1 MSGRRTPGPT
11 SNGCRPNGAMP
22 TKPSRG
28 CPSATSSTSAVR
40 PSPCAYGISV
50 RRQAARCP
58 EGRPARRTPRI
69 PPGPRAGARSGA
81 RGQAADL
88 RHRPGGGRPAHQS
101 ENDRIKLPAGRGQT
115 VLEASRV
122 LGVLR
127 RSRIPVPTR
136 VRRRAARVSRG
147 APVRRT
153 ISSNRRLPRNTSR
166 TARRAHF
173 SPTISSVRAMEQT
186 LHGSS
191 VRSRRARRAFP
202 VRGGP
207 CMLRA
212 VVPVAG
218 ASGNATSGASGI
230 ATARTVIPLSCVR
243 FPGTVPIQWPSVR
256 SDFTV
261 VRLQPAPRASRG
273 RDNTFGY
280 RGGQGEAE
288 TDDLGSAACRPW
300 SPLAPY
306 DDRAGQ
312 DEFGEISV
320 ILAPTF

>member
-101 ENDRIKLPAGRGQT
+101 ENDRIRALPAMVRRYSKRAGCS
-115 VLEASRV
+115 EYC
-122 LGVLR
+122 R

-153 ISSNRRLPRNTSR
+153 ISSNRPVAGTPPAPRGGPT
-166 TARRAHF
+166 
-173 SPTISSVRAMEQT
+173 SPTILERAGYGTNPPRVIIPQQA
-186 LHGSS
+186 H
-191 VRSRRARRAFP
+191 ARRAFP
-202 VRGGP
+202 
-207 CMLRA
+207 
-212 VVPVAG
+212 
-218 ASGNATSGASGI
+218 SG
-230 ATARTVIPLSCVR
+230 
-243 FPGTVPIQWPSVR
+243 
-256 SDFTV
+256 
-261 VRLQPAPRASRG
+261 
-273 RDNTFGY
+273 
-280 RGGQGEAE
+280 
-288 TDDLGSAACRPW
+288 
-300 SPLAPY
+300 
-306 DDRAGQ
+306 
-312 DEFGEISV
+312 
-320 ILAPTF
+320 